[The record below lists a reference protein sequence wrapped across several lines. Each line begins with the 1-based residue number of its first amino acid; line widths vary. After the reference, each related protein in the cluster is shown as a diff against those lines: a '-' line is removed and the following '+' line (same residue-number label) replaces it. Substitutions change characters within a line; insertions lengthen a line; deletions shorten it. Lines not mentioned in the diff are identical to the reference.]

1 MRRVAF
7 RNGMRMPTGFGTLP
21 VLIKKH
27 HMMPA
32 TKDTEILNEPT
43 TAPDAVTVQAPG
55 RINLIGEHTDYN
67 DGFVLPAAIDRKITV
82 RAHRNGTPS
91 AVKLT
96 DSSQQHS
103 FSFDL
108 RDFSPL
114 EKGWQNYVM
123 GVVSEL
129 QKLGG
134 AIGGFDAEFEGD
146 VPIGSGMSSSAAL
159 ECSFATALNELFGL
173 GFGKRQLIETSQ
185 RAEHNFVGIKCG
197 IMDQF
202 ASVMGKKDHVI
213 LLDCRSLEFQY
224 FPLELGTYHLLLLN
238 TNVSHSLA
246 SSEYNTRRAECEEG
260 VSVLQKE
267 YPGIENLRDV
277 SLEQVV
283 ANKVKMPE
291 HIFRRCHHVVSEN
304 QRVLDATKALLA
316 SDFKAL
322 GKLMYQ
328 SHFSLQNDYEVSCP
342 ELDFLV
348 RQTLDKDYIPGS
360 RMMGG
365 GFGGCTINMIEK
377 GRIAEFVEQVSKIY
391 RDRFGID
398 LTPIEVAIGDG
409 ATVIQ

>member
-1 MRRVAF
+1 MD
-7 RNGMRMPTGFGTLP
+7 NL
-21 VLIKKH
+21 KKQ
-27 HMMPA
+27 
-32 TKDTEILNEPT
+32 T
-43 TAPDAVTVQAPG
+43 TAPDAVTAQAPG

-67 DGFVLPAAIDRKITV
+67 DGFVLPAAIDRKMTV

-91 AVKLT
+91 AVHLT
-96 DSSQQHS
+96 DSRQQQS

-134 AIGGFDAEFEGD
+134 AIGGFDAAFEGN
-146 VPIGSGMSSSAAL
+146 VPVGSGMSSSAAL

-173 GFGKRQLIETSQ
+173 GFSKRQLIEASQ
-185 RAEHNFVGIKCG
+185 MAEHHFVGIKCG

-202 ASVMGKKDHVI
+202 ASVMGRKDHVI
-213 LLDCRSLEFQY
+213 LLDCRNLEFQY
-224 FPLELGTYHLLLLN
+224 FPLELGAYQLLLLN
-238 TNVSHSLA
+238 TNVSHTLA
-246 SSEYNTRRAECEEG
+246 SSEYNTRRAECGEG
-260 VSVLQKE
+260 VHILQQE
-267 YPGIENLRDV
+267 YPNIRNLRDV
-277 SLEQVV
+277 TLEQVV
-283 ANKVKMPE
+283 ANKEKMPG
-291 HIFRRCHHVVSEN
+291 HIFRRCRHVVAEN
-304 QRVLDATKALLA
+304 RRVLDATKALPA
-316 SDFKAL
+316 GDFKTL
-322 GKLMYQ
+322 GELMYQ

-348 RQTLDKDYIPGS
+348 QQTLGKEYIPGS

-365 GFGGCTINMIEK
+365 GFGGCTINIIEK
-377 GRIAEFVEQVSKIY
+377 GRVAEFVEQVSTIY

-409 ATVIQ
+409 ASVIQRSIQH